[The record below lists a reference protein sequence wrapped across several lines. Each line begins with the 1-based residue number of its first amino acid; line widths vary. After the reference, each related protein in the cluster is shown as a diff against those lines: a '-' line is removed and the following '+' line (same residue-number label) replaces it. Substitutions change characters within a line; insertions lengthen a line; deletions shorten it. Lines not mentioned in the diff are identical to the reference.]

1 MLDGVLDVVEEL
13 GDERTDEDDAVVLAL
28 VLVDVDVDED
38 NRFEVDEDIDIDV
51 GEELSVSHYAVS
63 FLN

>member
-13 GDERTDEDDAVVLAL
+13 DDERTDEDDAVVLAL
-28 VLVDVDVDED
+28 VLVDIDED
-38 NRFEVDEDIDIDV
+38 NRFEIDEDIDVDV